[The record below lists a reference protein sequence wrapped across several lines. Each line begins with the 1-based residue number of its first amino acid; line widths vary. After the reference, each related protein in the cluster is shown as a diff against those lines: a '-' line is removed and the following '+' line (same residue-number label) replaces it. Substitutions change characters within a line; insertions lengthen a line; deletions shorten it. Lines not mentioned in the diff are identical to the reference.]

1 MGAIKGARS
10 LLLLVFNLQFL
21 CVSAEWKYAN
31 PDKYPNIPEYG
42 PKPGP
47 AYMVDNTKNYYNV
60 APDKGSQNGAVWAYS
75 GSHDEFVSNLGSGRV
90 MRGGFEN
97 KTSTQST
104 SFDPVAIK
112 KRQSGSYWLEELGP
126 LGSQPRAGSGY
137 EFYRNVLDFGAD
149 NTGDSDTVEAINA
162 AVEDGNRCG
171 EECGNTFSQGA
182 IVYFPAGTYKIC
194 SPIIQLYYTQFVGD
208 ANDPPT
214 ILGCDEFKGIA
225 LIDTDPYIPGGNGA
239 NWYINQN
246 QFFRQIRNFIFDL
259 TEMPESTDDDDQ
271 PLVPTGIH
279 WQVSQA
285 TSLQNL
291 VFNMP
296 TATNDQESTAV
307 GIFTENGSGGF
318 VSDLTFNGGNIG
330 WRAGSQQ
337 YTAQNLKF
345 NDCLTA
351 IQMVWD
357 WGWVW
362 QRIEINGGA
371 IGFNISGVGGSTGQG
386 IGSISVVDTS
396 ISNVPVGILTNSNP
410 TSPHIV
416 LDNVE
421 VDGVDRVVQ
430 VEDGDTML
438 TASGTISMWTTGKVY
453 RGDEGSD
460 VTGTVDVP
468 AKPSGLLSDGKLF
481 VRTRPQY
488 ESLGASDFSVA
499 TRDGGC
505 DNDGTGDQTECLNS
519 FLREAVGSDKIA
531 YFPAGVYQV
540 AGTVLIPTGSR
551 VVGSSWS
558 QIQGAGY
565 YFSDM
570 TNPKVVV
577 QVGNRG
583 DIGTMEITDML
594 FTVAGN
600 TAGAIVLEWNVDAV
614 SQGAAAMWDSHI
626 RVGGATGTDLDI
638 EQCPKRSFNE
648 LCIAASLMMHV
659 TKQAS
664 GYFENVWVWTA
675 DHDNDMSVYDS
686 PDKLANQISV
696 YCARGLLIESQNP
709 SWFYGG
715 GSEHSVMYNYLVYGA
730 KDVYLGHIQTET
742 PYYQPE
748 PIAPAPFDI
757 AASFPGDPDFASCNG
772 DAACASS
779 WGMIVSDSSSVT
791 VHAAGLYSFFQ
802 DYYQD
807 CLETNDCQQR
817 VLRVTGSTD
826 VVFLNLFTVAIS
838 EIAVG
843 IDKTVV
849 SKESN
854 QRGFTTEI
862 SVWLPLD
869 GADNTNPIFVGTE
882 VWTAPT
888 VSCSAESCLLIFPT
902 SSLDSPS
909 TISPSPF
916 TTSFQYGGT
925 STVTQNGAVTVTFI
939 TTTTTTVLNIPPVTI
954 DGMPYSNYNI
964 SSGQSTIDITPSVD
978 VPPFTI
984 SLPDGNGSNT
994 TRVVPLPPWPLIDD
1008 GPTGPSTIPVPS
1020 GNLPSGSGTFYT
1032 GITSTITVTGATVTT
1047 ISFPGVITP
1056 TTITCPPDDVIV
1068 FATPSTTFYTEC
1080 ATPTTFGIGFDCP
1093 TTKVVSF
1100 LGPTTGIVS
1109 VDCSVVTG
1117 FPPAETEEP
1126 PPPSE
1131 TTTTP
1136 LPVWTTWP
1144 PGIIT
1149 PISTTVEGPEP
1160 TQGGT
1165 KQSCK
1170 LWFFFVCIKRDDL
1183 EIGGWFWSFPPGIYP
1198 PGPPPGIR
1206 WPSGFT
1212 LEGSLPPWPRIT
1224 IGPGGELTYSE
1235 EPTECTT
1242 TQTASICTVS
1252 TTFSVTSDATTTA
1265 TTATVTSKECETIS
1279 GCSVSQSTTEGAT
1292 TTIETCTIEPTGGAR
1307 RRTPE
1312 PSEGHALQKRACQP
1326 VPVVIYPRDPTS
1338 AAERGQIR
1346 AALGTNAYHEAR
1358 SNSLAGGYTAFFWVQ
1373 SLPSEPRST
1382 IETLVG
1388 GENVYEYQT
1397 WNKNNL
1403 PPSGPNLGI
1412 ASEAAA
1418 IIPRGSGPV
1427 GLDSESFNLS
1437 LRGDPPTMNDG
1448 LPPSKVRLWKRE
1460 ATSALS
1466 QYWNDA
1472 LISLPNGQ
1480 RWKSGPRGGK
1490 SGSDFVYYY
1499 DDSAGSGM
1507 TVYAVGEPGGV
1518 NTAHDEW
1525 SGRDSPRRLD
1535 GFTYEASGPADQLHG
1550 TRVAAVINGAQL
1562 GVCKSCKVAYTGYVP
1577 ASAVTDD
1584 EGRLFDPDPRD
1595 WYLEDLLKAWDDM
1608 ESPTLSVINMSWGS
1622 MYQFWTPAFINRL
1635 YDVLKRMDRAGVTLV
1650 VAAGNW
1656 GDQKYNRK
1664 AVDTYPQLFAD
1675 PNNGL
1680 KPLWTDSSDA
1690 TDLGYLENMIVV
1702 GATNQ
1707 FGNEAKFSQTADFVT
1722 TFAAGDNLN
1731 APGSSGNSDYEAA
1744 RGAALEVART
1754 T

>member
-1 MGAIKGARS
+1 
-10 LLLLVFNLQFL
+10 
-21 CVSAEWKYAN
+21 
-31 PDKYPNIPEYG
+31 
-42 PKPGP
+42 
-47 AYMVDNTKNYYNV
+47 
-60 APDKGSQNGAVWAYS
+60 
-75 GSHDEFVSNLGSGRV
+75 
-90 MRGGFEN
+90 
-97 KTSTQST
+97 
-104 SFDPVAIK
+104 
-112 KRQSGSYWLEELGP
+112 
-126 LGSQPRAGSGY
+126 
-137 EFYRNVLDFGAD
+137 LDFGAD

-696 YCARGLLIESQNP
+696 YCARGLLIESQTP

-748 PIAPAPFDI
+748 PIAPKPFDI
-757 AASFPGDPDFASCNG
+757 AASFPGDPDFTSCNG

-939 TTTTTTVLNIPPVTI
+939 TTTTTTVLNIPPVTV

-1265 TTATVTSKECETIS
+1265 TTATVTAKECETIS

-1448 LPPSKVRLWKRE
+1448 LPPSTVRRWKRE

-1562 GVCKSCKVAYTGYVP
+1562 GVCKSCKVAYTGYIP

-1608 ESPTLSVINMSWGS
+1608 ESPTSSVINMSWGS

-1707 FGNEAKFSQTADFVT
+1707 FGNEAKFSQAADFVT

-1744 RGAALEVART
+1744 RGTSFAAPQVAALAAYFKALPSKWQGQREYLAFIVSLLLRLCFFFFFFFSSTICIIVFVSENTSAQLT
-1754 T
+1754 

>member
-10 LLLLVFNLQFL
+10 LLLLVLNLQVL
-21 CVSAEWKYAN
+21 CVSAIWKYGN
-31 PDKYPNIPEYG
+31 PDKYPKIPDYG

-126 LGSQPRAGSGY
+126 LGS
-137 EFYRNVLDFGAD
+137 
-149 NTGDSDTVEAINA
+149 
-162 AVEDGNRCG
+162 
-171 EECGNTFSQGA
+171 
-182 IVYFPAGTYKIC
+182 
-194 SPIIQLYYTQFVGD
+194 
-208 ANDPPT
+208 
-214 ILGCDEFKGIA
+214 
-225 LIDTDPYIPGGNGA
+225 
-239 NWYINQN
+239 
-246 QFFRQIRNFIFDL
+246 
-259 TEMPESTDDDDQ
+259 
-271 PLVPTGIH
+271 
-279 WQVSQA
+279 
-285 TSLQNL
+285 
-291 VFNMP
+291 
-296 TATNDQESTAV
+296 
-307 GIFTENGSGGF
+307 
-318 VSDLTFNGGNIG
+318 
-330 WRAGSQQ
+330 
-337 YTAQNLKF
+337 
-345 NDCLTA
+345 
-351 IQMVWD
+351 
-357 WGWVW
+357 
-362 QRIEINGGA
+362 
-371 IGFNISGVGGSTGQG
+371 
-386 IGSISVVDTS
+386 
-396 ISNVPVGILTNSNP
+396 
-410 TSPHIV
+410 
-416 LDNVE
+416 
-421 VDGVDRVVQ
+421 
-430 VEDGDTML
+430 
-438 TASGTISMWTTGKVY
+438 
-453 RGDEGSD
+453 
-460 VTGTVDVP
+460 
-468 AKPSGLLSDGKLF
+468 
-481 VRTRPQY
+481 
-488 ESLGASDFSVA
+488 
-499 TRDGGC
+499 
-505 DNDGTGDQTECLNS
+505 
-519 FLREAVGSDKIA
+519 
-531 YFPAGVYQV
+531 
-540 AGTVLIPTGSR
+540 
-551 VVGSSWS
+551 
-558 QIQGAGY
+558 
-565 YFSDM
+565 
-570 TNPKVVV
+570 
-577 QVGNRG
+577 
-583 DIGTMEITDML
+583 
-594 FTVAGN
+594 
-600 TAGAIVLEWNVDAV
+600 
-614 SQGAAAMWDSHI
+614 
-626 RVGGATGTDLDI
+626 
-638 EQCPKRSFNE
+638 
-648 LCIAASLMMHV
+648 
-659 TKQAS
+659 
-664 GYFENVWVWTA
+664 
-675 DHDNDMSVYDS
+675 
-686 PDKLANQISV
+686 
-696 YCARGLLIESQNP
+696 
-709 SWFYGG
+709 
-715 GSEHSVMYNYLVYGA
+715 
-730 KDVYLGHIQTET
+730 
-742 PYYQPE
+742 
-748 PIAPAPFDI
+748 
-757 AASFPGDPDFASCNG
+757 
-772 DAACASS
+772 
-779 WGMIVSDSSSVT
+779 
-791 VHAAGLYSFFQ
+791 
-802 DYYQD
+802 
-807 CLETNDCQQR
+807 R

-869 GADNTNPIFVGTE
+869 GADNTNPIFVGAE
-882 VWTAPT
+882 VWIAPT

-939 TTTTTTVLNIPPVTI
+939 TTTTTTVLNIPPVTV

-1008 GPTGPSTIPVPS
+1008 GPTGPSIIPVPS

-1056 TTITCPPDDVIV
+1056 TTVTCPPDDVIV

-1080 ATPTTFGIGFDCP
+1080 ATPTTFGIGFNCP

-1131 TTTTP
+1131 TRTTP

-1170 LWFFFVCIKRDDL
+1170 LWFFFVCISRDDL

-1373 SLPSEPRST
+1373 SLPSEPRS
-1382 IETLVG
+1382 
-1388 GENVYEYQT
+1388 
-1397 WNKNNL
+1397 
-1403 PPSGPNLGI
+1403 PNLGI

-1418 IIPRGSGPV
+1418 MIPRGSGPV

-1437 LRGDPPTMNDG
+1437 LRGDPPTVNDG
-1448 LPPSKVRLWKRE
+1448 LPPSKVQLWKRA

-1525 SGRDSPRRLD
+1525 SGRESPRRLD
-1535 GFTYEASGPADQLHG
+1535 KFTYEASGPADQLHG

-1584 EGRLFDPDPRD
+1584 QGRLFDPDPRD

-1608 ESPTLSVINMSWGS
+1608 ESPTSSVINMSWGS

-1635 YDVLKRMDRAGVTLV
+1635 YDILKRMDRAGVTLV

-1680 KPLWTDSSDA
+1680 KPQWTDSSDA

-1744 RGAALEVART
+1744 RGTSFAAPQVAALAAYFKALPSKWQGQLNQESSDGPRAVKALISTLQRYITTPTQNNPALRRLMVWNGMDQSDNCLLENDSSNCPELPDDITACDVTALFAELLPRIVEGNETMIAERQDGGSCALPGGGGGGGTQITLTTGPTVSPTCANPDGCGGHICSGYWCAPTPTGFPPGYQDPKDPSSSSFSSDDSNTVNRWYFYAQTFGTTYDICNDGFQWESAGREEYFPFPENVPFPDGTFELETMLSTDGCVYEGTADAAGTLTCPDLTQTIQCFGYSRDVDIGELDKAGYESVAPALPSSNASPLPSDWSADLDTIQT
-1754 T
+1754 TVRELIEAGRDVVVVMHSFSGMTGGTALNGLDKESRAAEGPRGGVVRLIYINAFLVPEDTQHSPPGTSDNMIPEMEANIKAGTVIVSPKNVKAMFHQDLDEKTSKEYGRDLRPHSLGSYWGKTKYAAWRHIPTSYIICTEDRPLTVQIIHGLIARATEEEHKIDN